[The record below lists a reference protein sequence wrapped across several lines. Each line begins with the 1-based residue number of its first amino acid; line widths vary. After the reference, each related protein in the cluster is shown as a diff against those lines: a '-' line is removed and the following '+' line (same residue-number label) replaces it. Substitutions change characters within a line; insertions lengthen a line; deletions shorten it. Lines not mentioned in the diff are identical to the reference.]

1 MVIRKRK
8 GSEEKEEEEEDD
20 DFESGDE
27 DVQPSSKRAK
37 TGTQSGND
45 TAAEI
50 RKLGALQDA
59 HHDKLRRKLN
69 NGGSTEGGLIRGI
82 YLENFLCHTRLSFTF
97 GPNMN
102 FIIGHNGSGKSAV
115 LTGLVV
121 VLGGKS
127 NSTGRAN
134 GVKDFVKSGTD
145 KALIRVT
152 IRNDGSDSFKQ
163 DEFGDSIDIE
173 RTITKEGQTQ
183 YKIKGHGGRKALT
196 GKQARLMLRQ
206 ILDHYEIQVDNP
218 MTVLNQDQSRH
229 FLANADE
236 SKKYAL
242 FMEGTQLKQLADAY
256 TESEKLLRQMKE
268 NITSIENNIPTL
280 KEDAV
285 KWSKELKSMENATA
299 MKARVLVIK
308 EDLAWAYPVQK
319 KKELEVAE
327 KEMAREQKRLEAAN
341 EKVEEAQ
348 AKEAEHNTAMLAEEE
363 ERVRIQAEVEEFS
376 RSIADMDQTYKEG
389 AKKIRE
395 TETNLRNLNGE
406 IKLQQSLIKTLEDK
420 QEEEMRKNGHD
431 ELQKRRHDL
440 MHKKAG
446 HQAMLEKIEREI
458 PIIETT
464 LKEIY
469 ERRSRIQQHMN
480 ELQEDRQEAQSRVQQ
495 LDSQLNALRQRQGG
509 GDPLS
514 AFGRNIRAVYHAIE
528 KAHWVHSKPIGPL
541 GTHVSIKQG
550 EAPYQRLLDT
560 MLSGT
565 LTSWAVRDGHDK
577 RTLLGIFQQCIAR
590 SGTTFFNNGRETKQA
605 PTIIEHAGELFDYT
619 NGDFRHMHPTVLSK
633 LEINSEEVVRLL
645 INSNNIE
652 SIFCAPTRREA
663 DDVAKNF
670 HRPGRTV
677 QVWAADMFRVN
688 STRSLQQVH
697 AEAQATFRTR
707 SQEFEAKRGELQ
719 AVEAQFRDAEK
730 KLKKLQDGQ
739 VRADKEISKL
749 EGGLE
754 QAVPADLSVFEE
766 GIQEQR
772 DKQTSLV
779 EQLVLLEE
787 ELNVE
792 KAALEPARLDRE
804 KARAEIVA
812 QRERMEIIDNRV
824 AQAERIRKQAESDKA
839 HYVKKKNQI
848 AAKVEELVTKI
859 DFLKAEYETWRDTAM
874 RFTEGAERTPEKTS
888 ETLKAELT
896 SAENALTKSSQR
908 HRYSL
913 EHVERMVNNA
923 TAAFEAAEEK
933 AAELRKLH
941 TELDAANKRRKKQ
954 WAIMRE
960 DFSAIVKVNFH
971 KYCARRNFT
980 GEVDFFHHEGKLK
993 MKVQTEEIIS
1003 RDGTRPT
1010 MNKHNSKDPRA
1021 LSGGETS
1028 FATICLLLSIWECV
1042 ACPLRCLDEFDVFM
1056 DAHNRKLAM
1065 SLLMEAAKFQTDRQ
1079 YILITPQDMAGVSFG
1094 PGVKAHKMPDPER
1107 GVGRQARLDF
1117 PAAT

>member
-8 GSEEKEEEEEDD
+8 DSDEEEDEDDDD

-27 DVQPSSKRAK
+27 EVQPSSKRAK
-37 TGTQSGND
+37 TGTQSVAEA
-45 TAAEI
+45 AAEI

-59 HHDKLRRKLN
+59 QHDKLRRKMN

-152 IRNDGSDSFKQ
+152 LRNDGGDPFRQ

-173 RTITKEGQTQ
+173 RTITKEGQTH
-183 YKIKGHGGRKALT
+183 YKIKGHGGRKAYT
-196 GKQARLMLRQ
+196 GKAARLMLRQ
-206 ILDHYEIQVDNP
+206 IIDHYEIQVDNP

-256 TESEKLLRQMKE
+256 TESERLLRLMKE
-268 NITSIENNIPTL
+268 NVGSIENNVPTL

-308 EDLAWAYPVQK
+308 EDLAWAYPVEK
-319 KKELEVAE
+319 KQELEVAE
-327 KEMAREQKRLEAAN
+327 REKIKEEKRLEAAN

-348 AKEAEHNTAMLAEEE
+348 AKEADHNTAMLAEEE
-363 ERVRIQAEVEEFS
+363 ERTRIQAEVEEFS
-376 RSIADMDQTYKEG
+376 RSIADMDHTYKEG

-395 TETNLRNLNGE
+395 TEANLKNLNAE
-406 IKLQQSLIKTLEDK
+406 IKSQQALIKSLEAK
-420 QEEEMRKNGHD
+420 QEEEMHKNGHD
-431 ELQKRRHDL
+431 ELQRRRHDL
-440 MHKKAG
+440 MHKKAEL
-446 HQAMLEKIEREI
+446 QTILEKIEREI
-458 PIIETT
+458 PIIEAT
-464 LKEIY
+464 LKDIY
-469 ERRSRIQQHMN
+469 ERRSRIQLQMN

-495 LDSQLNALRQRQGG
+495 LDSQLSALRQRQGG

-514 AFGRNIRAVYHAIE
+514 AFGRNIRAVYDAIE
-528 KAHWVHSKPIGPL
+528 RTRWAHSKPIGPL
-541 GTHVSIKQG
+541 GVHVSIKQG

-577 RTLLGIFQQCIAR
+577 RTLLKIFQDCIAK
-590 SGTTFFNNGRETKQA
+590 SGTTFFNNGRETRQA

-619 NGDFRHMHPTVLSK
+619 NGDFRHLHPTVLSK
-633 LEINSEEVVRLL
+633 LEINNEEVHTACTFSNLVFGHTADGSNMNRTGGLQSTV
-645 INSNNIE
+645 INSN
-652 SIFCAPTRREA
+652 SAMSLLSR
-663 DDVAKNF
+663 DVASEIN
-670 HRPGRTV
+670 
-677 QVWAADMFRVN
+677 
-688 STRSLQQVH
+688 SLQQIH

-707 SQEFEAKRGELQ
+707 SQEFDAKRSELQ
-719 AVEAQFRDAEK
+719 AVEAQFRDAEQ
-730 KLKKLQDGQ
+730 KLKKLQAGQ
-739 VRADKEISKL
+739 VRTDKEVSRL
-749 EGGLE
+749 EGELE

-766 GIQEQR
+766 GIEKQR
-772 DKQTSLV
+772 EKQASQV
-779 EQLVLLEE
+779 EQLVLLEA
-787 ELNVE
+787 ELDAE
-792 KAALEPARLDRE
+792 KAAQEPARIARE
-804 KARAEIVA
+804 KARAEIIA
-812 QRERMEIIDNRV
+812 QRERMEAIDNRV

-859 DFLKAEYETWRDTAM
+859 NHLQEEYDTWRDTAL
-874 RFTEGAERTPEKTS
+874 RYTEGVERAPTKKPA
-888 ETLKAELT
+888 TLKAELT

-913 EHVERMVNNA
+913 EHVETMVHNA
-923 TAAFEAAEEK
+923 TAVYEAAEQQVE
-933 AAELRKLH
+933 ELRKLH
-941 TELDAANKRRKKQ
+941 SELAAANKRRKDQ
-954 WAIMRE
+954 WVRMRE

-980 GEVDFFHHEGKLK
+980 GEVDFFHHEQKLK
-993 MKVQTEEIIS
+993 MKVQTEEIVS
-1003 RDGTRPT
+1003 RDGSRPA

-1056 DAHNRKLAM
+1056 DAHNRRLAM
-1065 SLLMEAAKFQTDRQ
+1065 SLLMEAAKFQTNRQ
-1079 YILITPQDMAGVSFG
+1079 YILITPQDMAGVAFG

-1107 GVGRQARLDF
+1107 GVGR
-1117 PAAT
+1117 